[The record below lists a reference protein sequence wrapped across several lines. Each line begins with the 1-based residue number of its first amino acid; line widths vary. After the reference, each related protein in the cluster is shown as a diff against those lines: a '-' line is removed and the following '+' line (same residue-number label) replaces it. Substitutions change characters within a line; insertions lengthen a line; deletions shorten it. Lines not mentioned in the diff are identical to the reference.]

1 MFKMSNSVYRWLKKE
16 RGKNPKRKQE
26 HEHKE
31 KREKG
36 PEIEKP
42 NKGEETEIR
51 KN

>member
-1 MFKMSNSVYRWLKKE
+1 VVKE
-16 RGKNPKRKQE
+16 REREEHQE
-26 HEHKE
+26 ETGTEYKE
-31 KREKG
+31 KGGKG